1 MKIIFFSLF
10 RFSLAGVLLSGGLA
24 LAAAKRSLAGSM
36 PSGAVVYIE
45 MDGLGGKVRQFRKS
59 GLYAD
64 ILKSP
69 QYKEFESS
77 SEYTKMWAG
86 RTMAETLIGMDFW
99 MAAERLLGG
108 QLALGFYPRKGQAE
122 PEALAIL
129 RVKGTEALKKIH
141 GRLKPFIWLAD
152 DIDRSVLPGGAELFK
167 LENNFFVATKGDWI
181 VGSENRGLLLRSV
194 KMLGGQASKSVAQNP
209 SYQKMLKKM
218 GDRHLAKVYV
228 NIPEFAR
235 QYNQPLQMPGKLD
248 NGGASFFFHGI
259 MELFAGSLYL
269 GLTVDSGEKGFS
281 VVSAIEGD
289 MEAARKKYGWFFSE
303 PGTPGTRDI
312 PQVAGL
318 MGGITIHRNIGDW
331 YRNREKLLE
340 ERLMAGFDEFESG
353 LGSLFPGQ
361 DVGEDIMPALGS
373 TTTFLAAKQTF
384 EHFEGEPGVKLPG
397 FALIF
402 DLAKPENGALFQLVF
417 QTIVTIT
424 NIASAEEGLNR
435 EPSVMTAVA
444 HKGVPINTI
453 QYLRPPKGKRL
464 NMSYNFQPCAAT
476 VNGRFVFCTS
486 LQLCKAL
493 VEEMAKPQDKARVNR
508 NFNFEMYPGAL
519 ASLAKTNRNT
529 LVAQSIQTGKTA
541 KQANWEFDTLLR
553 LVEGIDIARFST
565 SVLRDGFQIKFEGKW
580 K

>member
-10 RFSLAGVLLSGGLA
+10 RFSLAGMLLSGGLT
-24 LAAAKRSLAGSM
+24 LSAAKRSLAGSM
-36 PSGAVVYIE
+36 PSGAVVYVE

-69 QYKEFESS
+69 QYKEFEST

-86 RTMAETLIGMDFW
+86 RTMVETLIGMDLW
-99 MAAERLLGG
+99 TAAERLLGG
-108 QLALGFYPRKGQAE
+108 QLALGFYPKKGQAK

-129 RVKGTEALKKIH
+129 RAGDTEALKKIH

-152 DIDRSVLPGGAELFK
+152 DIDRSELPGGAELFK
-167 LENNFFVATKGDWI
+167 LENNFLVATKGDWI
-181 VGSENRGLLLRSV
+181 VGSGNRELLLRSV

-248 NGGASFFFHGI
+248 DGGASFFFHGI
-259 MELFAGSLYL
+259 MELFAGSPYL
-269 GLTVDSGEKGFS
+269 GVTVDSGEKGFS
-281 VVSAIEGD
+281 VVSAIEGN

-303 PGTPGTRDI
+303 PSTPGTRDI
-312 PQVAGL
+312 PQVPGL

-353 LGSLFPGQ
+353 LGNLFPGQ

-402 DLAKPENGALFQLVF
+402 DLDKPENGALFQLVF

-435 EPSVMTAVA
+435 EPSVMTAVV

-486 LQLCKAL
+486 LGLCKAL
-493 VEEMAKPQDKARVNR
+493 VEEMAKPQDKTRVNR
-508 NFNFEMYPGAL
+508 NLNFELYPGAL
-519 ASLAKTNRNT
+519 AGLAKTNRNT

-565 SVLRDGFQIKFEGKW
+565 SVKQDGFQVKFEGKW

>member
-1 MKIIFFSLF
+1 
-10 RFSLAGVLLSGGLA
+10 
-24 LAAAKRSLAGSM
+24 
-36 PSGAVVYIE
+36 
-45 MDGLGGKVRQFRKS
+45 
-59 GLYAD
+59 
-64 ILKSP
+64 
-69 QYKEFESS
+69 
-77 SEYTKMWAG
+77 
-86 RTMAETLIGMDFW
+86 
-99 MAAERLLGG
+99 
-108 QLALGFYPRKGQAE
+108 
-122 PEALAIL
+122 
-129 RVKGTEALKKIH
+129 
-141 GRLKPFIWLAD
+141 
-152 DIDRSVLPGGAELFK
+152 
-167 LENNFFVATKGDWI
+167 
-181 VGSENRGLLLRSV
+181 
-194 KMLGGQASKSVAQNP
+194 MLGGQASKSVAQNP

-259 MELFAGSLYL
+259 MELFAGSPYL
-269 GLTVDSGEKGFS
+269 GLTVDSGKKGFS
-281 VVSAIEGD
+281 AVSAIEGD

-312 PQVAGL
+312 PQVPGL

-353 LGSLFPGQ
+353 LGNLFPGQ

-402 DLAKPENGALFQLVF
+402 DLDKPENGALFQLVF

-435 EPSVMTAVA
+435 EPSVMTAVV

-486 LQLCKAL
+486 LGLCKAL

-508 NFNFEMYPGAL
+508 NFNFELYPGAL
-519 ASLAKTNRNT
+519 AGLAKTNRNT

>member
-1 MKIIFFSLF
+1 MKKICFSLV
-10 RFSLAGVLLSGGLA
+10 RFSLVGALLSGGLA

-36 PSGAVVYIE
+36 PFGALAYIE
-45 MDGLGGKVRQFRKS
+45 AEGLGAKVRQLQKS
-59 GLYAD
+59 EFYAD

-69 QYKEFESS
+69 QYKEFESTGD
-77 SEYTKMWAG
+77 YTKMWAG
-86 RTMAETLIGMDFW
+86 RTMVETLIGMDLW
-99 MAAERLLGG
+99 TAAEKLLGG
-108 QLALGFYPRKGQAE
+108 QLALGFYPKKGQVE
-122 PEALAIL
+122 PETLILL
-129 RVKGTEALKKIH
+129 RVGDIKALKKIH
-141 GRLKPFIWLAD
+141 GRLKPFIWLSD
-152 DIDRSVLPGGAELFK
+152 EIERSELPGGVELFK
-167 LENNFFVATKGDWI
+167 LENNFFVATKDAWI
-181 VGSENRGLLLRSV
+181 VGSEDRSLLLKSV
-194 KMLGGQASKSVAQNP
+194 KMLGGQASKSIAQDD
-209 SYQKMLKKM
+209 SYKKFLQKM
-218 GDRHLAKVYV
+218 GDKHLGKVFV
-228 NIPEFAR
+228 NIPAYAK
-235 QYNQPLQMPGKLD
+235 QYNQPIEVPGKLD
-248 NGGASFFFHGI
+248 NGGVSFLFHGI
-259 MELFAGSLYL
+259 MELFAGSPYL
-269 GLTVDSGEKGFS
+269 GVTVDSGEKGFS
-281 VVSAIEGD
+281 GVSAIEGN

-318 MGGITIHRNIGDW
+318 MGGFTFHRNIGSW

-353 LGSLFPGQ
+353 LGNVFPGQ

-402 DLAKPENGALFQLVF
+402 DLDKPENGALFQLLF

-424 NIASAEEGLNR
+424 NITSAEQGLNR
-435 EPSVMTAVA
+435 EPSVMTAVV

-464 NMSYNFQPCAAT
+464 NISYNFMPCAAT

-486 LQLCKAL
+486 LQLCRAL
-493 VEEMAKPQDKARVNR
+493 VEEMSKPQDKTRVNR
-508 NFNFEMYPGAL
+508 NLNFELYPGAL
-519 ASLAKTNRNT
+519 AGLAKTNRNT

-553 LVEGIDIARFST
+553 LVESIDVARFST